1 MKNNEKPNIVLLF
14 TDDQRFDTINALG
27 NPDIVTP
34 NLDKLVSRGTT
45 FTHAHIMGG
54 TCGAVCMPSR
64 AMLHSGRSLFRLENS
79 GRNIPEEHVTLAET
93 LRANG
98 YQTFG
103 AGKWHNGRQ
112 SYARGFTA
120 GAEIFFG
127 GMMDHWNVPAYNFDP
142 EGKYDSTIP
151 RCKDPLWSKEVL
163 QMECD
168 HIHAGQHSTE
178 TIAGASIDF
187 INNYKSNDPFFM
199 YVSFLAPHDP
209 RVMPQQYLDMY
220 DLDKIKLPANFM
232 GGHPFDNGELHIRD
246 EELASFPRDPEAIRE
261 HIRDYYAMITHLDT
275 HIGRI
280 IDQLETK
287 GVLDNTIII
296 LAGDNGLA
304 VGQHGLMGKQN
315 MYEHSIRVPLLFA
328 GPGIPQNE
336 QCDSLAYLLDIYPTL
351 CDIIGLESPDT
362 LDGISLK
369 NAINGTK
376 TKIREYLYTAYTH
389 VQRAV
394 SNGKFKLIEYSVE
407 GQPPRTQLFNLLND
421 PAELNNLAKL
431 AEYSELIT
439 ATREIM
445 LKLARETDDN
455 QDDFGKKFWSR
466 RPDIGKL

>member
-27 NPDIVTP
+27 NPDIITP
-34 NLDKLVSRGTT
+34 NIDKLVSRGTA

-93 LRANG
+93 LRVNG

-103 AGKWHNGRQ
+103 TGKWHNGRQ
-112 SYARGFTA
+112 AYTRCFTA

-151 RCKDPLWSKEVL
+151 RCKDPFWNKEVL

-168 HIHAGQHSTE
+168 HIHVGQHSTE

-187 INNYKSNDPFFM
+187 IKNYESDDPFFM

-209 RVMPQQYLDMY
+209 RVMPQRYLDMY
-220 DLDKIKLPANFM
+220 DLNKIKLPANFM

-246 EELASFPRDPEAIRE
+246 EELAAFPRNPEEIKK

-315 MYEHSIRVPLLFA
+315 MYEHSIRVPLVFA

-336 QCDSLAYLLDIYPTL
+336 QRNSLVYLLDIYPTL
-351 CDIIGLESPDT
+351 CDIINLPPPDT

-369 NAINGTK
+369 NAIDGTK
-376 TKIREYLYTAYTH
+376 TTVRKYLYTAYTH

-407 GQPPRTQLFNLLND
+407 GQPPHTQLFDLLND
-421 PAELNNLAKL
+421 PAELNNLAEL
-431 AEYSELIT
+431 PEYSELIT
-439 ATREIM
+439 AMREIM

>member
-1 MKNNEKPNIVLLF
+1 
-14 TDDQRFDTINALG
+14 
-27 NPDIVTP
+27 
-34 NLDKLVSRGTT
+34 
-45 FTHAHIMGG
+45 
-54 TCGAVCMPSR
+54 
-64 AMLHSGRSLFRLENS
+64 
-79 GRNIPEEHVTLAET
+79 
-93 LRANG
+93 
-98 YQTFG
+98 
-103 AGKWHNGRQ
+103 
-112 SYARGFTA
+112 
-120 GAEIFFG
+120 
-127 GMMDHWNVPAYNFDP
+127 
-142 EGKYDSTIP
+142 
-151 RCKDPLWSKEVL
+151 
-163 QMECD
+163 
-168 HIHAGQHSTE
+168 
-178 TIAGASIDF
+178 
-187 INNYKSNDPFFM
+187 M